1 MSLLVTKQLIC
12 LKKLLWWIAQFSEM
26 AKKWPKLCLPLGKSF
41 LLLSKASMLLSCN
54 IRGGLQAPVSDRNPP
69 WYLSPS
75 LYFQMQGLSQ
85 RSPQEDVSCMVSQ
98 SPDDIQSIPSKFLA
112 KALVI
117 VDLYLQPEYV
127 KDDLLDVRN
136 IPVSYFMYKAVGMI

>member
-1 MSLLVTKQLIC
+1 MG
-12 LKKLLWWIAQFSEM
+12 
-26 AKKWPKLCLPLGKSF
+26 KKWPKLCL
-41 LLLSKASMLLSCN
+41 
-54 IRGGLQAPVSDRNPP
+54 PP

-127 KDDLLDVRN
+127 KGDLLDVRN
-136 IPVSYFMYKAVGMI
+136 I